1 MIPKPTI
8 LPTRTLS
15 RSRTAAKE
23 PRGRTLFVVLAA
35 AAAALSA
42 AAPIATVP
50 ITHLFDIRGDGAVAF
65 ALPTDVAVGRD
76 GRIYVVDGGHHR
88 VVAFDQRG
96 RHLFNI
102 GGPGAGDGKFQDP
115 VGVGVDGKGRVYV
128 ADTGN
133 HRIQVFDGDGAFEYA
148 IDLVDQGKPV
158 RPIDVAA
165 DDNGNVLYVTGNN
178 NHAVMVLQ
186 GRQVVNTW
194 GGEGPSNGEFRYP
207 ASVIVAPNGF
217 IYVVDVLNTRVQ
229 VFDKSGKY
237 IVNTGDWG
245 VLPGQLFRPKGVAVD
260 QRGQIY
266 VSDSYLDVIQVYD
279 RGHRF
284 AHVLGQAGEPYKL
297 IAPGGI
303 AIDEQDRLYVAEVLE
318 NKVSVFRLSN

>member
-1 MIPKPTI
+1 MT
-8 LPTRTLS
+8 
-15 RSRTAAKE
+15 AKE
-23 PRGRTLFVVLAA
+23 LRGRTLVVVLAA
-35 AAAALSA
+35 AASLSAA
-42 AAPIATVP
+42 AAPIATAP

-65 ALPTDVAVGRD
+65 ALPTDVAVARD
-76 GRIYVVDGGHHR
+76 GRTYVVDGGHHR
-88 VVAFDQRG
+88 VVAFDEQG

-102 GGPGAGDGKFQDP
+102 GGPGADDGKFQDP
-115 VGVGVDGKGRVYV
+115 VGVGVDVKGWVYV
-128 ADTGN
+128 ADTSN
-133 HRIQVFDGDGAFEYA
+133 HRIQVFDGNGSFEYA
-148 IDLVDQGKPV
+148 VDLVHEGTPV
-158 RPIDVAA
+158 RPIDVAP
-165 DDNGNVLYVTGNN
+165 DDNGDVLYVTGNN
-178 NHAVMVLQ
+178 NHAVMVLR
-186 GRQVVNTW
+186 GRKLANTW

-207 ASVIVAPNGF
+207 ASIIVAPNEF
-217 IYVVDVLNTRVQ
+217 VYVVDVLNTRVQ
-229 VFDKSGKY
+229 VFDKTGQY

-279 RGHRF
+279 RAHRF
-284 AHVLGQAGEPYKL
+284 THVLGKPGKPHKV